1 MLRFR
6 FLTYANFGLFENW
19 YKEMAKKGY
28 EIEKIK
34 FSFMNF
40 FKKTEPK
47 DVDYK
52 FVISNNEDKYN
63 AFSKQELDDLNEMA
77 KSYGYDFIFKSYNM
91 NLYKTKAKD
100 KSLYNDD
107 VEELKILRTSV
118 KREIISI
125 AILSVVLL
133 LLHFFTFANFLS
145 EEFYYSNYS
154 MVLGPSILLMLIF
167 DLLSLVDYS
176 VFYRRNKDVSHT
188 KDLKF
193 SRLSFSKFFV
203 YLIMA
208 SLILIIVGITLQF
221 VDVNPAI
228 GLKNTLLLWAP
239 FVFMWILVLIFRK
252 KIKTMNISTASKKK
266 IFALIVVAIFGITY
280 FMNYS
285 IANKLP
291 DYKDKNIE
299 VSGGYEVT
307 ELSKGMFL
315 NEHKIYSNEEFS
327 IKRTISKDEG
337 TSNNLYKRIIKNAKN
352 HPYFGENVKDISKEY
367 DYDKTYKLSE
377 GNRYAILKGKVIL
390 VVEGEIN
397 NPEIKDEIN
406 RFLGDV
412 NGKE

>member
-28 EIEKIK
+28 EIETAK
-34 FSFMNF
+34 FSFMHF

-77 KSYGYDFIFKSYNM
+77 KGYGYDFIFKSYNM
-91 NLYKTKAKD
+91 NLYKTNTED

-118 KREIISI
+118 KREIIST

-154 MVLGPSILLMLIF
+154 MVLGPSVLLMLIF
-167 DLLSLVDYS
+167 DLLALVDYS
-176 VFYRRNKDVSHT
+176 VFYRRNKDVSCT
-188 KDLKF
+188 RDLKF
-193 SRLSFSKFFV
+193 NRLSFSKFFV

-221 VDVNPAI
+221 VDVNPRL
-228 GLKNTLLLWAP
+228 GLKFTLLLWTP
-239 FVFMWILVLIFRK
+239 FVLMFLLVFLFRK

-266 IFALIVVAIFGITY
+266 FFILMVVAIFGINY
-280 FMNYS
+280 FMSYS

-291 DYKDKNIE
+291 INENKNIE
-299 VSGGYEVT
+299 VSNGYEVT
-307 ELSKGMFL
+307 KLSKGLFL
-315 NEHKIYSNEEFS
+315 TEHKIYSNNNFS
-327 IKRTISKDEG
+327 VERTISKDED
-337 TSNNLYKRIIKNAKN
+337 TAKNLYKRIIKNAKN
-352 HPYFGENVKDISKEY
+352 HPYFGEHVKDISKEY

-377 GNRYAILKGKVIL
+377 GNRYAVLKGRVIL

-397 NPEIKDEIN
+397 NPEIKEEIDK
-406 RFLGDV
+406 FLGDV
-412 NGKE
+412 NGKR

>member
-6 FLTYANFGLFENW
+6 FLTYANFGLFEHW

-28 EIEKIK
+28 EIEKAK
-34 FSFMNF
+34 FSFMHF

-77 KSYGYDFIFKSYNM
+77 KGYGYDFIFKSYNM
-91 NLYKTKAKD
+91 NLYKTNTED

-118 KREIISI
+118 KREIIST

-154 MVLGPSILLMLIF
+154 MVLGPSVLLMLIF
-167 DLLSLVDYS
+167 DLLALVDYS
-176 VFYRRNKDVSHT
+176 VFYRRNKEVSCT
-188 KDLKF
+188 RDLKF

-221 VDVNPAI
+221 VDVNPRL
-228 GLKNTLLLWAP
+228 GLKFTLLLWSP
-239 FVFMWILVLIFRK
+239 FVLMCLLVFLFRK

-266 IFALIVVAIFGITY
+266 FFILMVVAIFGINY
-280 FMNYS
+280 FMSYN

-291 DYKDKNIE
+291 INENKNIE
-299 VSGGYEVT
+299 VSNGYEVT
-307 ELSKGMFL
+307 KLSKGLFL
-315 NEHKIYSNEEFS
+315 TEHKIYSNNDFS
-327 IKRTISKDEG
+327 VERTISKDED
-337 TSNNLYKRIIKNAKN
+337 TAKNLYKRIIKNAKN
-352 HPYFGENVKDISKEY
+352 HPYFGEHVKDISKEY

-377 GNRYAILKGKVIL
+377 GNRYAVLKGRVIL

-397 NPEIKDEIN
+397 NPEIKEEIN
-406 RFLGDV
+406 KFLGDV
-412 NGKE
+412 NGKR

>member
-28 EIEKIK
+28 EIEKTK
-34 FSFMNF
+34 FSFIHF
-40 FKKTEPK
+40 FKKTELK

-63 AFSKQELDDLNEMA
+63 ALSKQEIDDLNEMA
-77 KSYGYDFIFKSYNM
+77 KGYGYDFIFKSYNM
-91 NLYKTKAKD
+91 NLYKTRAKD

-118 KREIISI
+118 KREIIST

-154 MVLGPSILLMLIF
+154 MVLAPSILLILIF
-167 DLLSLVDYS
+167 DLLALVDYS
-176 VFYRRNKDVSHT
+176 VFYRRNRDVSFT
-188 KDLKF
+188 RDLKF
-193 SRLSFSKFFV
+193 SKMSFSKFFV

-221 VDVNPAI
+221 VDVNPTL
-228 GLKNTLLLWAP
+228 GLKNTLLLWTP
-239 FVFMWILVLIFRK
+239 FVLMWILVFLFRK
-252 KIKTMNISTASKKK
+252 KIKTMNISTATKKK

-291 DYKDKNIE
+291 DYKNTEAI
-299 VSGGYEVT
+299 GRYEVT

-315 NEHKIYSNEEFS
+315 NEHKIYSGEEFS
-327 IKRTISKDEG
+327 IERTISKKET
-337 TSNNLYKRIIKNAKN
+337 TSKNLYKRIIKNAKN
-352 HPYFGENVKDISKEY
+352 HPYFGEYVKDISSEY

>member
-28 EIEKIK
+28 EIEKTK
-34 FSFMNF
+34 FSFMHF

-77 KSYGYDFIFKSYNM
+77 KGYGYDFIFKSYNM
-91 NLYKTKAKD
+91 NLYKTRAKD

-118 KREIISI
+118 KREIIST
-125 AILSVVLL
+125 AVLSVVLL

-154 MVLGPSILLMLIF
+154 MVLGPSVLLMLIF
-167 DLLSLVDYS
+167 DLLALVDYS
-176 VFYRRNKDVSHT
+176 VFYRRNRDVSYT
-188 KDLKF
+188 RDLKF
-193 SRLSFSKFFV
+193 SKMSFSKCFV

-221 VDVNPAI
+221 VDVNPTL
-228 GLKNTLLLWAP
+228 GLKNTLLLWTP
-239 FVFMWILVLIFRK
+239 FVLMWVLVFLFRK

-266 IFALIVVAIFGITY
+266 IFALIVVVIFGITY

-291 DYKDKNIE
+291 YYKDKNIE

-327 IKRTISKDEG
+327 VERTISKDEDI
-337 TSNNLYKRIIKNAKN
+337 SKNLYKRIIKNAKN
-352 HPYFGENVKDISKEY
+352 HPYFGEYVKDISKEY

-377 GNRYAILKGKVIL
+377 GNRYAVLKGRVIL

-397 NPEIKDEIN
+397 NPEIKEEIDK
-406 RFLGDV
+406 FLGDA
-412 NGKE
+412 NGKR

>member
-77 KSYGYDFIFKSYNM
+77 KDYGYDFIFKSYNM
-91 NLYKTKAKD
+91 NLYKTRAKD

-107 VEELKILRTSV
+107 AEELKILRTSV
-118 KREIISI
+118 KREIIST

-133 LLHFFTFANFLS
+133 LLHFFTFANFFS
-145 EEFYYSNYS
+145 EDFYYSNYS
-154 MVLGPSILLMLIF
+154 MVLGPSVLLMLIF
-167 DLLSLVDYS
+167 DLLALVDYS
-176 VFYRRNKDVSHT
+176 LFYRRNRDVSYT

-193 SRLSFSKFFV
+193 SKMSFSKFFV

-221 VDVNPAI
+221 VDVNPTL
-228 GLKNTLLLWAP
+228 GLKNTLLLWTP
-239 FVFMWILVLIFRK
+239 FVLMWVLVFLFRK

-266 IFALIVVAIFGITY
+266 IFALIVVVIFGITY

-291 DYKDKNIE
+291 YYKDKNIE

-327 IKRTISKDEG
+327 VERTISKDEDI
-337 TSNNLYKRIIKNAKN
+337 SKNLYKRIIKNAKN
-352 HPYFGENVKDISKEY
+352 HPYFGEHVKDISKEY
-367 DYDKTYKLSE
+367 DYEKTYKLSE
-377 GNRYAILKGKVIL
+377 GNRYAVLKGRVIL

-397 NPEIKDEIN
+397 NPKIKEEIDK
-406 RFLGDV
+406 FLGDA
-412 NGKE
+412 NGKR

>member
-19 YKEMAKKGY
+19 YKKMAKKGY
-28 EIEKIK
+28 EIEKTK
-34 FSFMNF
+34 FSFMHF

-52 FVISNNEDKYN
+52 FVISNNGDKYN

-77 KSYGYDFIFKSYNM
+77 KSYGYDFIFRSYNM
-91 NLYKTKAKD
+91 NLYKTEAKERG
-100 KSLYNDD
+100 LYNYD

-154 MVLGPSILLMLIF
+154 MVLGPSIFLMLIF

-176 VFYRRNKDVSHT
+176 VFHTRNKDVSNT
-188 KDLKF
+188 MDLKF
-193 SRLSFSKFFV
+193 SKLSFSKFFV

-221 VDVNPAI
+221 VDVNPTL
-228 GLKNTLLLWAP
+228 GLKNTLLLWTP
-239 FVFMWILVLIFRK
+239 FVLMWVLVFLFRK
-252 KIKTMNISTASKKK
+252 KIKTMNISTSSKKK
-266 IFALIVVAIFGITY
+266 IFALILVAIFGIAY

-285 IANKLP
+285 ITKKLP
-291 DYKDKNIE
+291 LNKNTE

-315 NEHKIYSNEEFS
+315 TEHKIYSNEEFS
-327 IKRTISKDEG
+327 IERTISKDEG
-337 TSNNLYKRIIKNAKN
+337 TSNKLYKRIIKNAKN
-352 HPYFGENVKDISKEY
+352 NPYFGEHVKGVSKEY
-367 DYDKTYKLSE
+367 DYDKAYKLSD
-377 GNRYAILKGKVIL
+377 GNRYAILKDRVIL
-390 VVEGEIN
+390 VVEGDIN
-397 NPEIKDEIN
+397 NHGIKEEIDK
-406 RFLGDV
+406 FLGDV
-412 NGKE
+412 NGKR

>member
-19 YKEMAKKGY
+19 YKEMARKGY
-28 EIEKIK
+28 EIEKAK
-34 FSFMNF
+34 FSFMHF
-40 FKKTEPK
+40 FKRTEPK

-63 AFSKQELDDLNEMA
+63 AFSKQELNDLNEMA
-77 KSYGYDFIFKSYNM
+77 KDYGYVFIFKSYNM
-91 NLYKTKAKD
+91 NLYKTKTKE

-118 KREIISI
+118 KREIIST
-125 AILSVVLL
+125 AILLVVLL
-133 LLHFFTFANFLS
+133 LLHFFTFANFFS

-176 VFYRRNKDVSHT
+176 VFYRRNRDVSHT

-208 SLILIIVGITLQF
+208 SLILIIVGIALQF
-221 VDVNPAI
+221 VDVNPTL
-228 GLKNTLLLWAP
+228 GLKYTLLLWSP
-239 FVFMWILVLIFRK
+239 FVLMWILVFLFRK

-266 IFALIVVAIFGITY
+266 IFALIVVAIFGINY
-280 FMNYS
+280 FMNYR

-291 DYKDKNIE
+291 DYENKNIE

-327 IKRTISKDEG
+327 VERTISKDED
-337 TSNNLYKRIIKNAKN
+337 TAKNLYKRIIKNAKN
-352 HPYFGENVKDISKEY
+352 HPYFGECVKDISKKY

-377 GNRYAILKGKVIL
+377 GNRYAILKDRVIL
-390 VVEGEIN
+390 VVEGELN
-397 NPEIKDEIN
+397 NPEIEEEIDK
-406 RFLGDV
+406 FLGDG

>member
-28 EIEKIK
+28 EIETAK
-34 FSFMNF
+34 FSFMHF
-40 FKKTEPK
+40 FKKTESK

-77 KSYGYDFIFKSYNM
+77 KDYGYDFIFKSYNM
-91 NLYKTKAKD
+91 NLYKTKAKE

-118 KREIISI
+118 KREIIST

-133 LLHFFTFANFLS
+133 LLHFFTMANFLS

-167 DLLSLVDYS
+167 DLLALVDYS
-176 VFYRRNKDVSHT
+176 VFYRRNRDVSYT
-188 KDLKF
+188 RDLKF
-193 SRLSFSKFFV
+193 SKMSFSKFFV

-221 VDVNPAI
+221 VDVNPAL
-228 GLKNTLLLWAP
+228 GLKNTLLLWTP
-239 FVFMWILVLIFRK
+239 FVLMWVLVFLFRK

-266 IFALIVVAIFGITY
+266 IFILIVVAIFGITY

-291 DYKDKNIE
+291 INENKNIE
-299 VSGGYEVT
+299 VSNGYEVT
-307 ELSKGMFL
+307 KLSVGIFL
-315 NEHKIYSNEEFS
+315 TEHKIYSNEEIS
-327 IKRTISKDEG
+327 IERTISKDKD
-337 TSNNLYKRIIKNAKN
+337 TAKNLYKRIIKNAKN
-352 HPYFGENVKDISKEY
+352 HPYFGEHVKDISKEY
-367 DYDKTYKLSE
+367 DYDRTYKLSE
-377 GNRYAILKGKVIL
+377 GNRYAILNGRVIL
-390 VVEGEIN
+390 VVDGDIN
-397 NPEIKDEIN
+397 NPEIKTEIYK
-406 RFLGDV
+406 FLGDA
-412 NGKE
+412 NGKG

>member
-28 EIEKIK
+28 EIEKTK
-34 FSFMNF
+34 FSFMHF

-77 KSYGYDFIFKSYNM
+77 KGYGYDFIFKSYNM
-91 NLYKTKAKD
+91 NLYKTRAKD

-118 KREIISI
+118 KREIIST
-125 AILSVVLL
+125 AILLEVLL

-154 MVLGPSILLMLIF
+154 MVLGPSVLLMLIF
-167 DLLSLVDYS
+167 DLLALVDYS
-176 VFYRRNKDVSHT
+176 VFYRRNRDVSYT
-188 KDLKF
+188 RDLKF
-193 SRLSFSKFFV
+193 SRVSFSKFFV
-203 YLIMA
+203 YLIMV

-221 VDVNPAI
+221 VDVNPAF
-228 GLKNTLLLWAP
+228 GLKNTLLLWTP
-239 FVFMWILVLIFRK
+239 FVLMWVLVFLFRK

-266 IFALIVVAIFGITY
+266 IFVLMVILIFGINY

-285 IANKLP
+285 IANKLSINE
-291 DYKDKNIE
+291 NIE
-299 VSGGYEVT
+299 VSGNFEVT

-315 NEHKIYSNEEFS
+315 NEHKIYSNEDFS
-327 IKRTISKDEG
+327 VERTISKDEDI
-337 TSNNLYKRIIKNAKN
+337 SKSLYKRIIKNAKN
-352 HPYFGENVKDISKEY
+352 HPYFGEHVKDISKEY

-377 GNRYAILKGKVIL
+377 GNRYAVLKGRVIL
-390 VVEGEIN
+390 VVEGDIN
-397 NPEIKDEIN
+397 KPELKVAIDN
-406 RFLGDV
+406 FLGDS
-412 NGKE
+412 NGKR

>member
-6 FLTYANFGLFENW
+6 FLTYSNFGLFENW

-77 KSYGYDFIFKSYNM
+77 KGYGYDFIFKSYNM

-118 KREIISI
+118 KREIIST
-125 AILSVVLL
+125 AILLVVLL

-154 MVLGPSILLMLIF
+154 MVLAPSILLILIF

-203 YLIMA
+203 YLIMT

-228 GLKNTLLLWAP
+228 GLKNTLLLWTP
-239 FVFMWILVLIFRK
+239 FVLMWVLVFLFRK

-285 IANKLP
+285 IANKMP
-291 DYKDKNIE
+291 DYKNKNIE

-327 IKRTISKDEG
+327 IERTISKDES

-352 HPYFGENVKDISKEY
+352 HPYFGEHVKNISKEY

-377 GNRYAILKGKVIL
+377 GNRYAVLKGRVIL
-390 VVEGEIN
+390 VVEGDIN
-397 NPEIKDEIN
+397 NHGIKEEIDK
-406 RFLGDV
+406 FLGDS

>member
-77 KSYGYDFIFKSYNM
+77 KSYGYDFIFRSYNM

-118 KREIISI
+118 KREIIST

-154 MVLGPSILLMLIF
+154 MVLAPSILLMFIF
-167 DLLSLVDYS
+167 DLLALVDYS
-176 VFYRRNKDVSHT
+176 IFYRRNKDVSNT
-188 KDLKF
+188 MDLKF
-193 SRLSFSKFFV
+193 SKMSFSKFFV

-221 VDVNPAI
+221 VDVNPTL
-228 GLKNTLLLWAP
+228 GLKNTLLLWTP
-239 FVFMWILVLIFRK
+239 FVLMWILVFLFRN

-285 IANKLP
+285 IASKLP
-291 DYKDKNIE
+291 INKNTE
-299 VSGGYEVT
+299 FSKGYEVT

-315 NEHKIYSNEEFS
+315 NEHKIYSGEEFS
-327 IKRTISKDEG
+327 IERTISKDED
-337 TSNNLYKRIIKNAKN
+337 TANNLYKRIIKNAKN
-352 HPYFGENVKDISKEY
+352 NPYLGEYVKDISKEY

-390 VVEGEIN
+390 VVEGKIN

>member
-28 EIEKIK
+28 EIETAK
-34 FSFMNF
+34 FSFMHF

-77 KSYGYDFIFKSYNM
+77 KGYGYDFIFKSYNM

-118 KREIISI
+118 KREIISN

-154 MVLGPSILLMLIF
+154 MVLGPSVLLMLIF
-167 DLLSLVDYS
+167 DLLALVDYS
-176 VFYRRNKDVSHT
+176 VFYRRNREVSCSR
-188 KDLKF
+188 DLKF

-221 VDVNPAI
+221 VDVNPTL
-228 GLKNTLLLWAP
+228 GLKYTLLLWSP
-239 FVFMWILVLIFRK
+239 FVLMCLLVFLFRK

-266 IFALIVVAIFGITY
+266 FFILMVVAIFGINY
-280 FMNYS
+280 FMSYN
-285 IANKLP
+285 IINKLP
-291 DYKDKNIE
+291 YNKNTE

-307 ELSKGMFL
+307 ELSKGIFL
-315 NEHKIYSNEEFS
+315 TEHKIYSNNDFS
-327 IKRTISKDEG
+327 VERTISKDED
-337 TSNNLYKRIIKNAKN
+337 TAKNLYKRIIKNAKN
-352 HPYFGENVKDISKEY
+352 HPYFGEHVKDISKEY
-367 DYDKTYKLSE
+367 EYDKTYKLSE
-377 GNRYAILKGKVIL
+377 GNRYAVLKGRVIL

-397 NPEIKDEIN
+397 NPEIKTEIYK
-406 RFLGDV
+406 FLGDV
-412 NGKE
+412 NGKR

>member
-77 KSYGYDFIFKSYNM
+77 KSYGYDFIFRSYNM

-118 KREIISI
+118 KREIIST
-125 AILSVVLL
+125 AILSIVLL

-154 MVLGPSILLMLIF
+154 MVLAPSILLMFIF
-167 DLLSLVDYS
+167 DLLALVDYS

-193 SRLSFSKFFV
+193 SKVSFSKFFV
-203 YLIMA
+203 YLIMT

-228 GLKNTLLLWAP
+228 GLKNTLLLWTP
-239 FVFMWILVLIFRK
+239 LVLMWVLVFLFRK

-266 IFALIVVAIFGITY
+266 IFALIVIAIFGINY

-285 IANKLP
+285 IANKMP
-291 DYKDKNIE
+291 GNKNTE
-299 VSGGYEVT
+299 VSDGYEVT
-307 ELSKGMFL
+307 ELSKGIFL
-315 NEHKIYSNEEFS
+315 TEHKIYSNEEFS
-327 IKRTISKDEG
+327 IERTISKDES
-337 TSNNLYKRIIKNAKN
+337 TSKNLYKRIIKNAKN
-352 HPYFGENVKDISKEY
+352 NPYLGEYVKDISKEY

-377 GNRYAILKGKVIL
+377 GNRYAVLKGRVVL

-397 NPEIKDEIN
+397 NPEIKEEIDK
-406 RFLGDV
+406 FLGDV
-412 NGKE
+412 NGKR

>member
-28 EIEKIK
+28 EIEKTK
-34 FSFMNF
+34 FSFIHF

-63 AFSKQELDDLNEMA
+63 ALSKQEIDDLNEMA
-77 KSYGYDFIFKSYNM
+77 KGYGYDFIFKSYNM
-91 NLYKTKAKD
+91 NLYKTRAKD

-118 KREIISI
+118 KREIIST

-154 MVLGPSILLMLIF
+154 MVLAPSILLILIF
-167 DLLSLVDYS
+167 DLLALVDYS
-176 VFYRRNKDVSHT
+176 VFYRRNRDVSFT
-188 KDLKF
+188 RDLKF
-193 SRLSFSKFFV
+193 SKMSFSKFFV

-221 VDVNPAI
+221 VDVNPTL
-228 GLKNTLLLWAP
+228 GLKNTLLLWTP
-239 FVFMWILVLIFRK
+239 FVLMWILVFLFRK
-252 KIKTMNISTASKKK
+252 KIKTMNISTATKKK

-291 DYKDKNIE
+291 DYKNTEAI
-299 VSGGYEVT
+299 GRYEVT

-315 NEHKIYSNEEFS
+315 NEHKIYSGEEFS
-327 IKRTISKDEG
+327 IERTISKKET
-337 TSNNLYKRIIKNAKN
+337 TSKNLYKRIIKNAKN
-352 HPYFGENVKDISKEY
+352 HPYFGEYVKDISSEY

>member
-19 YKEMAKKGY
+19 YKEMARKGY

-34 FSFMNF
+34 FSFMHF
-40 FKKTEPK
+40 FKKSEPK

-52 FVISNNEDKYN
+52 VVISNNEDKYN

-77 KSYGYDFIFKSYNM
+77 KDYGYDFIFKSYNM

-118 KREIISI
+118 KREIIST

-167 DLLSLVDYS
+167 DLLALVDYS
-176 VFYRRNKDVSHT
+176 VFYRRNRDVSYT
-188 KDLKF
+188 RGLKF
-193 SRLSFSKFFV
+193 SRMSFSKFFV

-221 VDVNPAI
+221 VDVNPTL
-228 GLKNTLLLWAP
+228 GLKYTLLLWSP
-239 FVFMWILVLIFRK
+239 FVVMWILVLLFRK

-266 IFALIVVAIFGITY
+266 IFILIVVAIFGINY
-280 FMNYS
+280 FMSYS

-291 DYKDKNIE
+291 INENKNIE
-299 VSGGYEVT
+299 VSNGYEVT
-307 ELSKGMFL
+307 KLSKGIFL

-327 IKRTISKDEG
+327 VERTISKDED
-337 TSNNLYKRIIKNAKN
+337 TAKNLYKRIIKNAKN
-352 HPYFGENVKDISKEY
+352 HPYFGEYVKDISKEY

-377 GNRYAILKGKVIL
+377 GNRYAILNGRVIL
-390 VVEGEIN
+390 VVDGDIN
-397 NPEIKDEIN
+397 NPEIKTEIYK
-406 RFLGDV
+406 FLGDE
-412 NGKE
+412 NGER

>member
-6 FLTYANFGLFENW
+6 FLTYANFGLFEHW

-28 EIEKIK
+28 EIEKAK
-34 FSFMNF
+34 FSFMHF

-63 AFSKQELDDLNEMA
+63 AFSNQELDDLNEMA
-77 KSYGYDFIFKSYNM
+77 KGYGYDFIFKSYNM
-91 NLYKTKAKD
+91 NLYKTNTED

-118 KREIISI
+118 KREIIST
-125 AILSVVLL
+125 AILLGVLL

-154 MVLGPSILLMLIF
+154 MVLGPSVLLMLIF
-167 DLLSLVDYS
+167 DLLALVDYS
-176 VFYRRNKDVSHT
+176 VFYRRNKDVSCT
-188 KDLKF
+188 RDLKF
-193 SRLSFSKFFV
+193 NRLSFSKFFV

-221 VDVNPAI
+221 VDVNPRL
-228 GLKNTLLLWAP
+228 GLKFTLLLWTP
-239 FVFMWILVLIFRK
+239 FVLMFLLVFLFRK

-266 IFALIVVAIFGITY
+266 FFILMVVAIFGINY
-280 FMNYS
+280 FMSYS

-291 DYKDKNIE
+291 INENKNIE
-299 VSGGYEVT
+299 VSNGYEVT
-307 ELSKGMFL
+307 KLSKGLFL
-315 NEHKIYSNEEFS
+315 TEHKIYSNNNFS
-327 IKRTISKDEG
+327 VERTISKDED
-337 TSNNLYKRIIKNAKN
+337 TAKNLYKRIIKNAKN
-352 HPYFGENVKDISKEY
+352 HPYFGEHVKDISKEY

-377 GNRYAILKGKVIL
+377 GNRYAVLKGRVIL

-397 NPEIKDEIN
+397 NSEIKTEIEK
-406 RFLGDV
+406 FLGDI
-412 NGKE
+412 NGER